1 MLVWGQEIEE
11 ERNRIW
17 ALVYPVFEDI
27 QKIVGQYYGTMEVIG
42 SFASR
47 LWIPY
52 SDLDFLIT
60 IPDGGYLDI
69 FQDIFDA
76 IFRKI
81 AFLGYHNSIRVIRS
95 YKLPLIKLILTPEF

>member
-1 MLVWGQEIEE
+1 MWGQEVED

-27 QKIVGQYYGTMEVIG
+27 QLIVGQYYGTIEVIG

-69 FQDIFDA
+69 FQDMFDA

-81 AFLGYHNSIRVIRS
+81 ASLGYHNSIKVIRS
-95 YKLPLIKLILTPEF
+95 YKLPLIKLILTAEF